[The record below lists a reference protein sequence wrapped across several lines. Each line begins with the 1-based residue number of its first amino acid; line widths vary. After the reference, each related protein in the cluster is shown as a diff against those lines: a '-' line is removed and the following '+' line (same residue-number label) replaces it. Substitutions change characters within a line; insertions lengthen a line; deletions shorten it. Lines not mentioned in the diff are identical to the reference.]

1 MSVSLFV
8 TPHIQVQLRAESV
21 SGILP
26 ADSRIPL
33 PSPVPCSDDDG
44 YCDDRY
50 RQRKQRY
57 GRCGINIRKCAHN
70 LARAFVF
77 VDRFAY
83 NGIERYRRYSVRNG
97 KNNSSRGFVDKQAYA
112 GTRAAGTSVYQ
123 HVSFLH
129 PVYVTFFK
137 HQQHLAVG
145 DVGYPIVAC
154 IVISVS
160 AESRVSRIKCRRAE
174 YHGGNGNSRAEQ
186 YYRNAQKIY
195 GDMERSAVTAR
206 SPCLVFHHSP
216 ALTVAVILTDSG

>member
-1 MSVSLFV
+1 MPFARHHKGLKVTIIGTFAEFIRRKAFILTKTAFYNAVFVLKTLIKRFMSVSLFV

-44 YCDDRY
+44 YCDDRC

-123 HVSFLH
+123 HVSFVH
-129 PVYVTFFK
+129 PVYVTFSNTSNT
-137 HQQHLAVG
+137 L
-145 DVGYPIVAC
+145 P
-154 IVISVS
+154 SVTS
-160 AESRVSRIKCRRAE
+160 GIPS
-174 YHGGNGNSRAEQ
+174 
-186 YYRNAQKIY
+186 
-195 GDMERSAVTAR
+195 
-206 SPCLVFHHSP
+206 SP
-216 ALTVAVILTDSG
+216 A